1 MDVLNEAKEI
11 MEKAGCTNV
20 YATYN
25 LNISEIA
32 EFKNCNKNCEFIE
45 AKRTINHLDPAIVKV
60 LEIDREKPIECP
72 LNSSMDK
79 YLEFS
84 LKNKSITTYSLGKK
98 ECERIKQEISPLLEK
113 YHWSM
118 KKG

>member
-1 MDVLNEAKEI
+1 M
-11 MEKAGCTNV
+11 
-20 YATYN
+20 
-25 LNISEIA
+25 
-32 EFKNCNKNCEFIE
+32 
-45 AKRTINHLDPAIVKV
+45 KRTINHLDPAIVKV
-60 LEIDREKPIECP
+60 LEIDQEKPIECP

-84 LKNKSITTYSLGKK
+84 LKNKSITPYSLDNT
-98 ECERIKQEISPLLEK
+98 ERERIKQAINPLLKK